1 MRICLL
7 EDDLAQADMVLG
19 WLQEA
24 GYSADHGP
32 NSREF
37 LQHMKENSYD
47 LAILDW
53 EVPGMSGV
61 DVLEHLRNALEWEG
75 MILFTTQRDSETDV
89 ARALHAGADDYLVK
103 PLRKEEMLAR
113 LVALARRS
121 GNGNAADNEV
131 INIGPIALHRDAQ
144 QITVNN
150 EPVKLT
156 AKDFQLARYMI
167 EHAGKLVSRDQLLK
181 TIWGINETVN
191 TRTVDVHMSRIRR
204 KLGITPE
211 IGYRIKTIYQYGYR
225 LEKISADATEAVP
238 SEA

>member
-7 EDDLAQADMVLG
+7 EDDLAQAALVVS
-19 WLQEA
+19 WLESA
-24 GYSADHGP
+24 GYAVDHKP

-37 LQHMKENSYD
+37 LQQMKEQSYD

-61 DVLEHLRNALEWEG
+61 DVLEHLRNALEWDG
-75 MILFTTQRDSETDV
+75 MVLFTTQRDSETDV

-103 PLRKEEMLAR
+103 PLRREETLAR

-121 GNGNAADNEV
+121 NNQPMEDI
-131 INIGPIALHRDAQ
+131 INIGPIRLNRKTQEISVAGEH
-144 QITVNN
+144 
-150 EPVKLT
+150 VKLT
-156 AKDFQLARYMI
+156 SKDFQLARYMI

-204 KLGITPE
+204 KLGINPE
-211 IGYRIKTIYQYGYR
+211 MGYRIKTIYQYGYR
-225 LEKISADATEAVP
+225 LESVESEKLEISAAE
-238 SEA
+238 

>member
-7 EDDLAQADMVLG
+7 EDDLAQAELVKG
-19 WLQEA
+19 WLSEA
-24 GYSADHGP
+24 GYEVDHKP

-37 LQHMKENSYD
+37 LQQMREASYD
-47 LAILDW
+47 LAVLDW

-61 DVLEHLRNALEWEG
+61 DVLEHLRNALDWDG
-75 MILFTTQRDSETDV
+75 MVLFTTQRDSEADV

-103 PLRKEEMLAR
+103 PLRKEETLAR

-121 GNGNAADNEV
+121 GAAPMDD
-131 INIGPIALHRDAQ
+131 IIDIGPISLNR
-144 QITVNN
+144 ITQEISVDK

-181 TIWGINETVN
+181 TIWGINENVN

-204 KLGITPE
+204 KLGISPE

-225 LEKISADATEAVP
+225 LEKVETGTETKL
-238 SEA
+238 EAAK

>member
-7 EDDLAQADMVLG
+7 EDDLAQAELVVS
-19 WLQEA
+19 WLQDA
-24 GYSADHGP
+24 GYTVDHKP

-37 LQHMKENSYD
+37 LQQMKENTYD
-47 LAILDW
+47 LAVLDW

-61 DVLEHLRNALEWEG
+61 DVLEHLRNALEWDG
-75 MILFTTQRDSETDV
+75 MVLFTTQRDSEADV

-121 GNGNAADNEV
+121 GTQAMADV
-131 INIGPIALHRDAQ
+131 IDIGPICLNRKTQEISVAGEA
-144 QITVNN
+144 
-150 EPVKLT
+150 VKLT

-181 TIWGINETVN
+181 SIWGINETVN

-204 KLGITPE
+204 KLGITPD

-225 LEKISADATEAVP
+225 LEKVETEQA
-238 SEA
+238 EAETE

>member
-7 EDDLAQADMVLG
+7 EDDLAQAEMVKT
-19 WLQEA
+19 WLAEA
-24 GYSADHGP
+24 TYTVDHKP

-37 LQHMKENSYD
+37 LQQMKENEYD

-75 MILFTTQRDSETDV
+75 LVLFTTQRDSENDV

-103 PLRKEEMLAR
+103 PLRREELLAR
-113 LVALARRS
+113 LVALGRRRS
-121 GNGNAADNEV
+121 TQPMEDV
-131 INIGPIALHRDAQ
+131 ITIGPIRLDKQ
-144 QITVNN
+144 SQEITVDG
-150 EPVKLT
+150 EAVKLT

-167 EHAGKLVSRDQLLK
+167 EHTGKLVSRDQLLK
-181 TIWGINETVN
+181 SIWGINENVN

-204 KLGITPE
+204 KLGINPE
-211 IGYRIKTIYQYGYR
+211 MGYRIKTIYQYGYR
-225 LEKISADATEAVP
+225 LEKVEIETAEP
-238 SEA
+238 

>member
-7 EDDLAQADMVLG
+7 EDDLAQAELVVG
-19 WLQEA
+19 WLRDA
-24 GYSADHGP
+24 GYTVDHKP

-37 LQHMKENSYD
+37 LQQMKENSYD
-47 LAILDW
+47 LAVLDW

-61 DVLEHLRNALEWEG
+61 DVLEHLRNALEWNG
-75 MILFTTQRDSETDV
+75 MVLFTTQRDSEADV

-113 LVALARRS
+113 LIALARRS
-121 GNGNAADNEV
+121 GTQTMADV
-131 INIGPIALHRDAQ
+131 IDIGPISLNRKTQEISVAGEA
-144 QITVNN
+144 
-150 EPVKLT
+150 VKLT

-167 EHAGKLVSRDQLLK
+167 EHTGKLVSRDQLLK
-181 TIWGINETVN
+181 SIWGINETVN

-211 IGYRIKTIYQYGYR
+211 MGYRIKTIYQYGYR
-225 LEKISADATEAVP
+225 LEKVETEQA
-238 SEA
+238 EAETD

>member
-7 EDDLAQADMVLG
+7 EDDLAQAELVVS

-24 GYSADHGP
+24 GYTVDHKP

-37 LQHMKENSYD
+37 LQQMKAHSYD

-53 EVPGMSGV
+53 EVPGMTGV

-75 MILFTTQRDSETDV
+75 MVLFTTQRDSETDV

-103 PLRKEEMLAR
+103 PLRKEETLAR

-121 GNGNAADNEV
+121 GSQVMDDI
-131 INIGPIALHRDAQ
+131 INIGPIRLNRKAQ
-144 QITVNN
+144 EISVDG
-150 EPVKLT
+150 EAIKLT
-156 AKDFQLARYMI
+156 SKDFQLARYMI

-181 TIWGINETVN
+181 SIWGINETVN

-204 KLGITPE
+204 KLGINPE
-211 IGYRIKTIYQYGYR
+211 MGYRIKTIYQYGYR
-225 LEKISADATEAVP
+225 LETVETESLEVSATG
-238 SEA
+238 

>member
-1 MRICLL
+1 MRICVL
-7 EDDLAQADMVLG
+7 EDDLAQAELVVS
-19 WLQEA
+19 WLQDA
-24 GYSADHGP
+24 GYTVDHKP

-37 LQHMKENSYD
+37 LQQMKENSYD
-47 LAILDW
+47 LAVLDW

-61 DVLEHLRNALEWEG
+61 DVLEHLRNALEWDG
-75 MILFTTQRDSETDV
+75 MVLFTTQRDSESDV

-113 LVALARRS
+113 LIALARRS
-121 GNGNAADNEV
+121 GAQPMADV
-131 INIGPIALHRDAQ
+131 IDIGPISLNRKTQEISVAGEA
-144 QITVNN
+144 
-150 EPVKLT
+150 VKLT

-167 EHAGKLVSRDQLLK
+167 EHSGKLVSRDQLLK
-181 TIWGINETVN
+181 SIWGINETVN

-225 LEKISADATEAVP
+225 LEKVETEPA
-238 SEA
+238 EAETE

>member
-1 MRICLL
+1 MRICVL
-7 EDDLAQADMVLG
+7 EDDLAQAELVVS
-19 WLQEA
+19 WLQDA
-24 GYSADHGP
+24 GYTVDHKP

-37 LQHMKENSYD
+37 LQQMKENSYD
-47 LAILDW
+47 LAVLDW

-61 DVLEHLRNALEWEG
+61 DVLEHLRNALEWDG
-75 MILFTTQRDSETDV
+75 MVLFTTQRDSESDV

-113 LVALARRS
+113 LIALARRS
-121 GNGNAADNEV
+121 GAQPMADV
-131 INIGPIALHRDAQ
+131 IDIGPISLNRKTQEISVAGEA
-144 QITVNN
+144 
-150 EPVKLT
+150 VKLT

-167 EHAGKLVSRDQLLK
+167 EHSGKLVSRDQLLK
-181 TIWGINETVN
+181 SIWGINETVN

-225 LEKISADATEAVP
+225 LEKVETEQA
-238 SEA
+238 EAETE

>member
-1 MRICLL
+1 MRICVL
-7 EDDLAQADMVLG
+7 EDDLAQAELVVS
-19 WLQEA
+19 WLQDA
-24 GYSADHGP
+24 GYTVDHKP
-32 NSREF
+32 TSREF
-37 LQHMKENSYD
+37 LQQMKENSYD
-47 LAILDW
+47 LAVLDW

-61 DVLEHLRNALEWEG
+61 DVLEHLRNALEWQG
-75 MILFTTQRDSETDV
+75 MVLFTTQRDSESDV

-113 LVALARRS
+113 LIALARRS
-121 GNGNAADNEV
+121 GTQAMADV
-131 INIGPIALHRDAQ
+131 IDIGPIKLNRKTQEISVAGEA
-144 QITVNN
+144 
-150 EPVKLT
+150 VKLT

-181 TIWGINETVN
+181 SIWGINETVN

-225 LEKISADATEAVP
+225 LEKVETEQA
-238 SEA
+238 EAETE

>member
-7 EDDLAQADMVLG
+7 EDDLAQAELVVG
-19 WLQEA
+19 WFQEA
-24 GYSADHGP
+24 GYTVDHKP

-37 LQHMKENSYD
+37 LQQMKENSYD
-47 LAILDW
+47 LAVLDW

-61 DVLEHLRNALEWEG
+61 DVLEHLRNALEWNG
-75 MILFTTQRDSETDV
+75 MVLFTTQRDSEADV

-113 LVALARRS
+113 LIALARRS
-121 GNGNAADNEV
+121 GVQPMADV
-131 INIGPIALHRDAQ
+131 IDIGPISLNRKTQEISVAG
-144 QITVNN
+144 

-181 TIWGINETVN
+181 SIWGINETVN

-204 KLGITPE
+204 KLGITPD

-225 LEKISADATEAVP
+225 LEKVETEQA
-238 SEA
+238 EAETE

>member
-7 EDDLAQADMVLG
+7 EDDLAQAELVVS
-19 WLQEA
+19 WLQNA
-24 GYSADHGP
+24 GYTVDHRP

-37 LQHMKENSYD
+37 LQQMKENSYD
-47 LAILDW
+47 LAVLDW
-53 EVPGMSGV
+53 EVPGLSGV
-61 DVLEHLRNALEWEG
+61 DVLEHLRNALEWDG
-75 MILFTTQRDSETDV
+75 MVLFTTQRDSEADV

-113 LVALARRS
+113 LIALARRS
-121 GNGNAADNEV
+121 GTQPTADV
-131 INIGPIALHRDAQ
+131 IDIGPISLNRKTQEISVAGEA
-144 QITVNN
+144 
-150 EPVKLT
+150 VKLT

-181 TIWGINETVN
+181 SIWGINETVN

-225 LEKISADATEAVP
+225 LEKVETEQA
-238 SEA
+238 EAETD